1 MALSDDLRQI
11 LVRAVT
17 AESRAMRRPAPGDLA
32 HHRARQKP
40 SAALVGEGV
49 LDFASITSEAMVVSH
64 GYHVSVK
71 VEKPPDM
78 RTARGQSALTNSR
91 CGFALCCSIT
101 PCTSGSVRIY
111 DCGPSECLDGGSR
124 AGHEFLGERK

>member
-17 AESRAMRRPAPGDLA
+17 AESRAMRPPAPGDLA

-71 VEKPPDM
+71 VDKPPDI
-78 RTARGQSALTNSR
+78 ADSPRGQSALTNSR
-91 CGFALCCSIT
+91 CGFELCAARSRLAHRDRLRFMTVALRES
-101 PCTSGSVRIY
+101 
-111 DCGPSECLDGGSR
+111 LDGG
-124 AGHEFLGERK
+124 

>member
-17 AESRAMRRPAPGDLA
+17 AESRAIRPPAPGDLA

-71 VEKPPDM
+71 VDKPPDIADSP
-78 RTARGQSALTNSR
+78 RSPTVDADLSSVLLDHALHI
-91 CGFALCCSIT
+91 GI
-101 PCTSGSVRIY
+101 G
-111 DCGPSECLDGGSR
+111 
-124 AGHEFLGERK
+124 